1 MTESAQA
8 TTDGG
13 LGPLIGVARKRTG
26 PLLVGG
32 AVLAVALACVLW
44 WAGGRRGA
52 HPGSRAASVM
62 LLAMTGILIGM
73 HIIGRCQVHE
83 HGLVGAG
90 GTRAGGSGGVLL
102 FADLRAIRE
111 ETRGKTRQWIFVDR
125 HGAMR
130 ALDQG
135 WLMDD
140 AVRRRI
146 EAERARLAAGGQ
158 T

>member
-1 MTESAQA
+1 M
-8 TTDGG
+8 
-13 LGPLIGVARKRTG
+13 
-26 PLLVGG
+26 
-32 AVLAVALACVLW
+32 VLALA
-44 WAGGRRGA
+44 
-52 HPGSRAASVM
+52 
-62 LLAMTGILIGM
+62 GILIGM
-73 HIIGRCQVHE
+73 HIMGRCQVHE